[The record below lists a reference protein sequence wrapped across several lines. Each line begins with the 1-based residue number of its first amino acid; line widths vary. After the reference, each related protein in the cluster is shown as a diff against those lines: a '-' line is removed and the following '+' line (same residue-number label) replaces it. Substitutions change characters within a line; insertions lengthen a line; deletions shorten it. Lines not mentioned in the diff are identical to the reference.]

1 MYKNTP
7 YVLRALVLGTLL
19 ATTGLSFVSANT
31 NTTTHT
37 PAVASTKAEASTV
50 GNTKAVTPK
59 TDVSNVEATKVES
72 PKFDAANV
80 PTCTMTV

>member
-7 YVLRALVLGTLL
+7 YVLRALVLGILL

-31 NTTTHT
+31 TTHAP

-50 GNTKAVTPK
+50 
-59 TDVSNVEATKVES
+59 E
-72 PKFDAANV
+72 
-80 PTCTMTV
+80 